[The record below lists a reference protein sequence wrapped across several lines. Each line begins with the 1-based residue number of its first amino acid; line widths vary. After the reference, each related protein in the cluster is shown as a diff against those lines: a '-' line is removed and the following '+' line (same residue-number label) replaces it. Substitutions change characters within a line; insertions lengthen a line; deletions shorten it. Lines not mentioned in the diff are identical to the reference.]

1 MAVKRNRFIRLLA
14 PALRERE
21 GRGGEKAARSAA
33 SLPVPNDLNIS
44 HIFGKLSRLRQRSAS
59 GKSEQKRD
67 DIFPQKSGKISS
79 RYCESSPTADRA
91 RHCLSTASYPAPA
104 PCRSGCRGEAPCSP
118 KAKSRSR
125 FTLIELLI
133 VIAIIAILAAMLLPA
148 LNQARAK
155 GYQISCAGNMKQLGM
170 SAAMYQQ
177 ANRDIMPAPL
187 STAGVRWRTLFLP
200 YIEGDSSDLYKDD
213 TAFEYK
219 LQCGTA
225 LAEAPAVDRRS
236 YSYVQVDLAQN
247 STRGFTVNRVKAA
260 SATGLYAESRVFPT
274 PDRFGNYISVEST
287 ARGVHYPASR
297 HLQGT
302 NVTFVDGHVG
312 WFKCTWLMPGAGGAL
327 WPGVTADTWRV
338 PGCDKGL
345 R

>member
-1 MAVKRNRFIRLLA
+1 MNPRL
-14 PALRERE
+14 
-21 GRGGEKAARSAA
+21 KH
-33 SLPVPNDLNIS
+33 PVY
-44 HIFGKLSRLRQRSAS
+44 H
-59 GKSEQKRD
+59 
-67 DIFPQKSGKISS
+67 
-79 RYCESSPTADRA
+79 
-91 RHCLSTASYPAPA
+91 
-104 PCRSGCRGEAPCSP
+104 
-118 KAKSRSR
+118 
-125 FTLIELLI
+125 FTLLELLI
-133 VIAIIAILAAMLLPA
+133 VIAIIAILASMLLPA

-200 YIEGDSSDLYKDD
+200 YIEGDSSDLYKED

-219 LQCGTA
+219 LQCRTA

-260 SATGLYAESRVFPT
+260 FATGLYAESRVFPT

-312 WFKCTWLMPGAGGAL
+312 WFKCSWLMPGAGGAL

>member
-1 MAVKRNRFIRLLA
+1 M
-14 PALRERE
+14 
-21 GRGGEKAARSAA
+21 
-33 SLPVPNDLNIS
+33 
-44 HIFGKLSRLRQRSAS
+44 
-59 GKSEQKRD
+59 
-67 DIFPQKSGKISS
+67 
-79 RYCESSPTADRA
+79 
-91 RHCLSTASYPAPA
+91 
-104 PCRSGCRGEAPCSP
+104 
-118 KAKSRSR
+118 
-125 FTLIELLI
+125 
-133 VIAIIAILAAMLLPA
+133 IAIIAILAAMLLPA

-200 YIEGDSSDLYKDD
+200 YIEGDSSDFYKDD

-219 LQCGTA
+219 LQCRTA

-287 ARGVHYPASR
+287 ARGVFSRLAAIMACSNPGRRRSSMGINAS
-297 HLQGT
+297 
-302 NVTFVDGHVG
+302 
-312 WFKCTWLMPGAGGAL
+312 
-327 WPGVTADTWRV
+327 GVRSRGESPV
-338 PGCDKGL
+338 PPVEIS
-345 R
+345 RS

>member
-1 MAVKRNRFIRLLA
+1 MDNARRNEQMRHG
-14 PALRERE
+14 REPD
-21 GRGGEKAARSAA
+21 GM
-33 SLPVPNDLNIS
+33 
-44 HIFGKLSRLRQRSAS
+44 
-59 GKSEQKRD
+59 
-67 DIFPQKSGKISS
+67 
-79 RYCESSPTADRA
+79 
-91 RHCLSTASYPAPA
+91 
-104 PCRSGCRGEAPCSP
+104 CRN
-118 KAKSRSR
+118 
-125 FTLIELLI
+125 FTLIELLV
-133 VIAIIAILAAMLLPA
+133 VIAIIAVLASMLLPA

-200 YIEGDSSDLYKDD
+200 YIEGDSSDLYKED

-312 WFKCTWLMPGAGGAL
+312 WFKCSWLMPGAGGAL

>member
-1 MAVKRNRFIRLLA
+1 M
-14 PALRERE
+14 
-21 GRGGEKAARSAA
+21 
-33 SLPVPNDLNIS
+33 
-44 HIFGKLSRLRQRSAS
+44 
-59 GKSEQKRD
+59 
-67 DIFPQKSGKISS
+67 
-79 RYCESSPTADRA
+79 
-91 RHCLSTASYPAPA
+91 
-104 PCRSGCRGEAPCSP
+104 
-118 KAKSRSR
+118 
-125 FTLIELLI
+125 
-133 VIAIIAILAAMLLPA
+133 IAIIAILAAMLLPA

-155 GYQISCAGNMKQLGM
+155 GYQISCAGNLKQLGM

-200 YIEGDSSDLYKDD
+200 YIEGDSSDLYKED

-236 YSYVQVDLAQN
+236 YSYVLVDLAQN

>member
-1 MAVKRNRFIRLLA
+1 MKN
-14 PALRERE
+14 
-21 GRGGEKAARSAA
+21 
-33 SLPVPNDLNIS
+33 NIS
-44 HIFGKLSRLRQRSAS
+44 HRLMPCNSQAFPAAASFTVPNFPDISLISGRPSCLCRYSAS
-59 GKSEQKRD
+59 GKSSHD
-67 DIFPQKSGKISS
+67 CGSSS
-79 RYCESSPTADRA
+79 RLRPTAPSHRPVPGHA
-91 RHCLSTASYPAPA
+91 RP
-104 PCRSGCRGEAPCSP
+104 
-118 KAKSRSR
+118 

-187 STAGVRWRTLFLP
+187 SAAGVRWRTLFLP
-200 YIEGDSSDLYKDD
+200 YIEGDSSELYKED
-213 TAFEYK
+213 TAFAYR
-219 LQCGTA
+219 LQCKTA

-236 YSYVQVDLAQN
+236 YSYVQVDLPQN
-247 STRGFTVNRVKAA
+247 STRGFAVNRIKAA

-274 PDRFGNYISVEST
+274 PDRFGNYISVESS

-312 WFKCTWLMPGAGGAL
+312 WFKCSWLMPGAGGAL